1 MKTILVID
9 DERSIAAM
17 VAEVLEGEG
26 YRVVVAHDGEE
37 GYQRLAHQPID
48 LIVSDVMMPRMDG
61 RVLAERLQR
70 DAAYAHIPIILMS
83 AGLEHHSQLDYAD
96 DRFLKKPFTLHT
108 LLAMIEAHL
117 R

>member
-1 MKTILVID
+1 
-9 DERSIAAM
+9 
-17 VAEVLEGEG
+17 
-26 YRVVVAHDGEE
+26 
-37 GYQRLAHQPID
+37 
-48 LIVSDVMMPRMDG
+48 
-61 RVLAERLQR
+61 
-70 DAAYAHIPIILMS
+70 MS